1 MHATAYPSVSS
12 TTMEPAPI
20 IATEVSFEELYRRE
34 YPALV
39 AVATAL
45 AGTPADGEDVVQD
58 TMVKLQL
65 AAICQPARSD
75 AVIGDANGEGRRR
88 TTWGACMPQP

>member
-58 TMVKLQL
+58 TMVKAL
-65 AAICQPARSD
+65 
-75 AVIGDANGEGRRR
+75 
-88 TTWGACMPQP
+88 MH